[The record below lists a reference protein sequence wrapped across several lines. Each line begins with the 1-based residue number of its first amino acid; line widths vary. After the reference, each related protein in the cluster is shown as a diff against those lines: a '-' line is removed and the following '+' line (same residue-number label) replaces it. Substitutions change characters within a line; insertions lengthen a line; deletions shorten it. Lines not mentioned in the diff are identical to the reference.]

1 MERHPAAPFINGAV
15 AGTVIALGLAVWFGS
30 FVATESVT
38 AIELSPGIAQPVFV
52 ASATSMWFLVVVV
65 SFLGG
70 LALTGLA
77 YGIGRILE
85 PEARRFP
92 LRYLIPIG
100 VILSIAVGF
109 AATAFSV
116 TVVGD
121 ISIDGTVTIPV
132 STMFI
137 VAAIAGLVVG
147 SVTVPVVD
155 ALARPAVVGGN
166 EAMPASARDV
176 WVDMARAVGVPL
188 IAMIIIVLLAVSLAQ
203 VLLNSPSP
211 IVSVAV
217 FALVALVILG
227 GTTALALRP
236 WDRDGST

>member
-1 MERHPAAPFINGAV
+1 MERHPAAAFINGAV
-15 AGTVIALGLAVWFGS
+15 AGTVIALGLAVWFTA
-30 FVATESVT
+30 FVATETVT
-38 AIELSPGIAQPVFV
+38 AVELAPGVAQPVFV
-52 ASATSMWFLVVVV
+52 ATATSMWLLVVVV

-100 VILSIAVGF
+100 VILSIVLGF

-116 TVVGD
+116 TVAGD
-121 ISIDGTVTIPV
+121 ISIDGIVTIPV
-132 STMFI
+132 GTMFI
-137 VAAIAGLVVG
+137 IAGIAGLVVG
-147 SVTVPVVD
+147 TITVPVVD

-166 EAMPASARDV
+166 EALPASARDV
-176 WVDMARAVGVPL
+176 WTDMARAVGVPL
-188 IAMIIIVLLAVSLAQ
+188 IAVIIIVLLAVSLAQ

-211 IVSVAV
+211 TVSVAV
-217 FALVALVILG
+217 FALVATAILG

-236 WDRDGST
+236 WDRNGTT